1 MVSEARDMAG
11 KERNMRI
18 RSMAQSALFAALLC
32 ILSPIA
38 IPVGLIPVTLS
49 VFVVLLTGIVLPWK
63 QAAMAALVYL
73 LIGFMGLPVFS
84 GGQAGLGVLAG
95 ATGGYLW
102 CYLPMAALA
111 SKLSHSGRQ
120 NLGMAVLG
128 ALLALLLCY
137 TTGTLQFALTT
148 NCALAYAFRVCVLPF
163 VGFDLLKVA
172 AAVLLG
178 MQIRRRL
185 QAAGMLGQGIR

>member
-1 MVSEARDMAG
+1 
-11 KERNMRI
+11 MRT
-18 RSMAQSALFAALLC
+18 RSMVQSALFAALLC

-49 VFVVLLTGIVLPWK
+49 VFVVLLTGVVLPWK
-63 QAAMAALVYL
+63 RAAIAVLVYL
-73 LIGFMGLPVFS
+73 LMGFIGLPVFS
-84 GGQAGLGVLAG
+84 GGQTGLGVLAG

-111 SKLSHSGRQ
+111 SGVSHGGRQ

-128 ALLALLLCY
+128 TLLALLLCY
-137 TTGTLQFALTT
+137 ATGTLQFALTT
-148 NCALAYAFRVCVLPF
+148 NCALEYALRVCVLPF
-163 VGFDLLKVA
+163 VGFDFLKVA
-172 AAVLLG
+172 AAALLG

-185 QAAGMLGQGIR
+185 QAAGMLEQGL